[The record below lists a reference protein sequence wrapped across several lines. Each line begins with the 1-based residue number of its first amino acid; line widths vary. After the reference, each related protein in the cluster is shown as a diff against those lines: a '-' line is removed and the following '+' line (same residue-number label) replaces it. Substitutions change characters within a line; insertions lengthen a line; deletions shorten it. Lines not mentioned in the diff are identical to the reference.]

1 MAETIAQ
8 GRMTVRQMTREE
20 RIVSDRR
27 RATIQAARVA
37 NHARNINRP
46 WSRFG
51 ALGPCTR
58 RQKHSP

>member
-37 NHARNINRP
+37 NRARNTNRP
-46 WSRFG
+46 W
-51 ALGPCTR
+51 
-58 RQKHSP
+58 